1 MAKVWPIVRDHLARA
16 QQAQARVYNRGAR
29 VRNFRPGDQVL
40 VLVPTSECKFL
51 AKWQGPYEVIEAVG
65 PVNYKV
71 RQPGRRK
78 PTQVYHVN
86 LLKQWRGE
94 ATLPYGLPWSCWL
107 GPRSLTSRWGP
118 TSAPPRDKN

>member
-1 MAKVWPIVRDHLARA
+1 MLKLGVIEESRSAWASPI
-16 QQAQARVYNRGAR
+16 
-29 VRNFRPGDQVL
+29 
-40 VLVPTSECKFL
+40 VLVPKPDGTHRFCNDFRRL
-51 AKWQGPYEVIEAVG
+51 NEVEVVEAVG

-94 ATLPYGLPWSCWL
+94 DGSWCCRTGTCSRTYRG
-107 GPRSLTSRWGP
+107 GPR
-118 TSAPPRDKN
+118 